1 MKHLIIFPFLLAFF
15 PSWILILKNYDE
27 LIFQDILISLAI
39 VSVSIIIWIVIR
51 KIIKNG
57 NKAALITGVGVVF
70 FFYFGYV
77 QDALKGIL
85 VSNIPVNKTSIL
97 VPISIIIFII
107 FTIYFIKSK
116 NNFESII
123 KIANVVSITLILVVC
138 VQFIIPGAS
147 AEKPNVY
154 HIILDEYTDN
164 EILTKKFGYN
174 NEKFLEFLNNNG
186 FYMHDKLFSTFGGT
200 VKELN
205 VILNMEYPKKL
216 RWMSEDYESLN
227 NNKVM
232 SIFSNQDYSVIE
244 TNSMMRWKNF
254 SDVDT
259 KLCYDTNFINSEF
272 LDQVLGKSI
281 IRYFL
286 EKYQQDTRRDTI
298 RCTFNVLNEITL
310 KTDGPKYV
318 FSHVYVPH
326 PPFLFGPNGE
336 NVIPDRREISG
347 LQSWENP
354 QGYVNQ
360 LIYATNEITVVI
372 KNIVKNDP
380 NAIIIV
386 QGDTGTLTGTDISKK
401 TMKEIYQAHSIL
413 YAVRIPD
420 VEDSDYM
427 IPVNTYR
434 IIFNNYFNMNYDY
447 LEYHSYLVHNDSN
460 MEDITKKLYDYNF
473 D

>member
-1 MKHLIIFPFLLAFF
+1 MKNFIIFPFLLAFF
-15 PSWILILKNYDE
+15 PSWVLILKNYDE

-39 VSVSIIIWIVIR
+39 VAISVIVWIVIT

-57 NKAALITGVGVVF
+57 NKAALITGVGVGF

-77 QDALKGIL
+77 QDALDGIMIF
-85 VSNIPVNKTSIL
+85 NIPINKTSVL
-97 VPISIIIFII
+97 VIVSIIIFVLS
-107 FTIYFIKSK
+107 TTYFVKSRK
-116 NNFESII
+116 NFESAI
-123 KIANVVSITLILVVC
+123 KIANVITITLVLVVAI
-138 VQFIIPGAS
+138 QFVIPDAY

-164 EILTKKFGYN
+164 EILLKKFNYDN
-174 NEKFLEFLNNNG
+174 KKFLEFLNKNG
-186 FYMHDKLFSTFGGT
+186 FYIPNKSFSTFGSTPG
-200 VKELN
+200 ELEL
-205 VILNMEYPKKL
+205 ILNMDYP
-216 RWMSEDYESLN
+216 REIGWVSDSYQALN

-232 SIFSNQDYSVIE
+232 SVFSDQNYSIIE

-272 LDQVLGKSI
+272 LDQVLRKSI

-286 EKYQQDTRRDTI
+286 EQHHNDTRRDTV
-298 RCTFNVLNEITL
+298 RCTFSELSEIASQSS
-310 KTDGPKYV
+310 GPKYV
-318 FSHVYVPH
+318 FSHIYVPH

-336 NVIPDRREISG
+336 NVIPDHREISG

-354 QGYVNQ
+354 QGYINQ
-360 LIYATNEITVVI
+360 LIYATNQVSIVV

-380 NAIIIV
+380 TAVIIL
-386 QGDTGTLTGTDISKK
+386 QGDTGTLTGTDTFMT
-401 TMKEIYQAHSIL
+401 TMKDVYQAHSIL

-420 VEDSDYM
+420 VNNLEYM
-427 IPVNTYR
+427 VPVNTYR
-434 IIFNNYFNMNYDY
+434 IIFNNYFNMDYEY
-447 LEYHSYLVHNDSN
+447 LEQHSYARQNDVWT
-460 MEDITKKLYDYNF
+460 DITEKLREYRF

>member
-1 MKHLIIFPFLLAFF
+1 MKNFIIFPFLLAFF

-39 VSVSIIIWIVIR
+39 IAVSVIVWIVIT

-57 NKAALITGVGVVF
+57 NKAALITGVGVGF

-77 QDALKGIL
+77 QDALDGIMIF
-85 VSNIPVNKTSIL
+85 NIPINKTSVL
-97 VPISIIIFII
+97 VIVSIIIFVLS
-107 FTIYFIKSK
+107 TTYFVKSRK
-116 NNFESII
+116 NFESAI
-123 KIANVVSITLILVVC
+123 KIANVITITLVLVVAI
-138 VQFIIPGAS
+138 QFVIPDAY

-164 EILTKKFGYN
+164 EILLKKFNYDN
-174 NEKFLEFLNNNG
+174 KKFLEFLNKNG
-186 FYMHDKLFSTFGGT
+186 FYIPNKSFSTFGSTPG
-200 VKELN
+200 ELEL
-205 VILNMEYPKKL
+205 ILNMDYP
-216 RWMSEDYESLN
+216 REIGWVSDSYQALN

-232 SIFSNQDYSVIE
+232 SVFSDQNYSIIE

-272 LDQVLGKSI
+272 LDQVLRKSI

-286 EKYQQDTRRDTI
+286 EQHHNDTRRDTV
-298 RCTFNVLNEITL
+298 RCTFNELSEIASQSS
-310 KTDGPKYV
+310 GPKYV
-318 FSHVYVPH
+318 FSHIYVPH

-336 NVIPDRREISG
+336 NVIPDHREIRG

-354 QGYVNQ
+354 QGYINQ
-360 LIYATNEITVVI
+360 LIYATNQVSIVV

-380 NAIIIV
+380 TAVIIL
-386 QGDTGTLTGTDISKK
+386 QGDTGTLTGTDTFMT
-401 TMKEIYQAHSIL
+401 TMKDVYQAHSIL

-420 VEDSDYM
+420 VNNLEYM
-427 IPVNTYR
+427 VPVNTYR
-434 IIFNNYFNMNYDY
+434 IIFNNYFNMDYEY
-447 LEYHSYLVHNDSN
+447 LEQHSYARQNDVWT
-460 MEDITKKLYDYNF
+460 DITEKLREYRF